1 MTETV
6 AVALVT
12 ALSTLIAAGLTGA
25 VTLRLQ
31 RRQAAAERLRLR
43 EEARRTAYADLLSA
57 STDAWMAVD
66 RAWGLYPPNSD
77 EPRPPEIQEGLAV
90 LKRLEQALHVVTL
103 YGPPALDSKAAALY
117 NSADQEFW
125 NIVRVLMANVGEQQS
140 AIALA
145 EPDQQPNGEARL
157 AARAAFTV
165 AARIALDTAG

>member
-12 ALSTLIAAGLTGA
+12 ALSTLAAAGLTGA

-57 STDAWMAVD
+57 STDAWAAVD
-66 RAWGLYPPNSD
+66 RAWGLYPQNPD
-77 EPRPPEIQEGLAV
+77 EPRHPEIQEGLAA
-90 LKRLEQALHVVTL
+90 LKRLDQALHVVTL
-103 YGPPALDSKAAALY
+103 YGPPALDLKAAALY

-125 NIVRVLMANVGEQQS
+125 TIVSLLRTNVGAQQS

-145 EPDQQPNGEARL
+145 EPEQKPNNEARL

-165 AARIALDTAG
+165 AARNALDTAG